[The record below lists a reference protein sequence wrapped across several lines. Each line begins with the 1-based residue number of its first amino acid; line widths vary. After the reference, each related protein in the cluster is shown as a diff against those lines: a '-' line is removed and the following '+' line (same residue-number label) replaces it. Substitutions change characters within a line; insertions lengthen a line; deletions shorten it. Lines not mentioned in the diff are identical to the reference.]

1 MKSFFPKKLHIL
13 LLSLLFLFQCT
24 LPKNT
29 YIAKFRKSPNQIKLP
44 YNIYF
49 PASYGNNTKLPL
61 ILLLHGSGER
71 GNDNKSQLIH
81 VAPYLTNPEIS
92 TKFPA
97 VLLFPQCP
105 KEDYWAP
112 VKRFEWSVVN
122 GGKVTPAM
130 SAVISLL
137 EDVIKDKNIDQNRIY
152 VVGLSM
158 GGFGTLDLISRKP
171 ELFAAAIPICGGADL
186 EKASNYTH
194 LPLWIF
200 HGAKDDVVRVTL
212 SRDLYKTLK
221 AVGSPVKYKEY
232 PEGGHNVW
240 DEAIQEPE
248 LLPWLFRQSKNK

>member
-1 MKSFFPKKLHIL
+1 MNPSPLSRISFLMTVILVFSNCTVKKNV
-13 LLSLLFLFQCT
+13 FLAKENKA
-24 LPKNT
+24 KNEIT
-29 YIAKFRKSPNQIKLP
+29 LP
-44 YNIYF
+44 YNIFY
-49 PASYGNNTKLPL
+49 PDSYAKGEKVPL
-61 ILLLHGSGER
+61 LIFLHGAGER
-71 GNDNKSQLIH
+71 GKDNKSQLIH
-81 VAPYLTNPEIS
+81 VAPYLTNLEIR

-105 KEDYWAP
+105 EEDYWVP
-112 VKRFEWSVVN
+112 VKRFEWSLEN
-122 GGKVTPAM
+122 SGKVTPAM

-152 VVGLSM
+152 VAGLSM

-171 ELFAAAIPICGGADL
+171 ELFAAAVPICGGADL
-186 EKASNYTH
+186 EKASNYAH

-221 AVGSPVKYKEY
+221 AIGSPVKYTEY

-240 DEAIQEPE
+240 DEAILEPE
-248 LLPWLFRQSKNK
+248 LLPWLFSQSKNK